1 MHTSLG
7 IGLRIKST
15 EIGWRIELE
24 DTFTGVWLIPPW
36 TVHAHES
43 CSTFLSNSATE
54 CRREHTMSSIFFE
67 FGLGDGLG
75 VISVPMVPTGALV
88 TLRWDGRTSI

>member
-1 MHTSLG
+1 
-7 IGLRIKST
+7 
-15 EIGWRIELE
+15 
-24 DTFTGVWLIPPW
+24 
-36 TVHAHES
+36 
-43 CSTFLSNSATE
+43 
-54 CRREHTMSSIFFE
+54 MSSIFFE